1 MRWQVP
7 KLLMLAG
14 SQAEYF
20 GRFLKRYGFE
30 VPKVA
35 VCCWQVP
42 KKIHGVKV
50 PKVAM
55 LAGS

>member
-1 MRWQVP
+1 
-7 KLLMLAG
+7 MLAG
-14 SQAEYF
+14 SLAEYF